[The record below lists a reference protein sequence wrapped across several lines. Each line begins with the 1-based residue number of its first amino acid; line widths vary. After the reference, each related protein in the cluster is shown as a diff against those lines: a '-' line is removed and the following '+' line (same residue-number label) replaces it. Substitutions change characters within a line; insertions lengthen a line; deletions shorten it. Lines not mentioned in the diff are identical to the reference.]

1 MPTRTERLADELHE
15 ALAGRAKGGK
25 WCGTKRTRVDLP
37 AVRVAF
43 VGIYDRAPDED
54 ADTVLS
60 ACLAH
65 LVKLGRVTAFK
76 EDNREKIPLPMGI
89 HLEPITERQPV
100 TVPPAPLW
108 HPDLCEVAD
117 VWATAKPMQR
127 ARYRAINS
135 WLMTNPDLTRVP
147 LRERALEIFA
157 GFGSETDFPVPEKA
171 LDGYESGPFFSNRKW
186 VDDVLRVERFVTPL
200 LTDRPLREIGDG
212 YYQRIGT
219 GNLLLVVENSATYWS
234 VVEALPPRHDLGHIA
249 WGLGNSFTASVRS
262 LVKQTEIA
270 EVRYFGDL
278 DVSGVDI
285 PRRAAATAGKE
296 GLPPVVP
303 AVELYSE
310 LLSVG
315 RPWAGKEI
323 AADENHARQLV
334 SWLDPRHQ
342 DVTVSLLCDGRR
354 IAQEWVGFRHLT
366 RTDKWRADL
375 RGTDA

>member
-1 MPTRTERLADELHE
+1 MPTRTERLAEELHDV
-15 ALAGRAKGGK
+15 LAAHAKGGK
-25 WCGTKRTRVDLP
+25 WCGTKRTRIDLP
-37 AVRVAF
+37 AVRAAF
-43 VGIYDRAPDED
+43 AGIYGEVPGED
-54 ADTVLS
+54 VNLVLS

-65 LVKLGRVTAFK
+65 LGQLGRLTAFRK
-76 EDNREKIPLPMGI
+76 DNREKIPLPLGI
-89 HLEPITERQPV
+89 HLEPIAERQPV

-117 VWATAKPMQR
+117 VWATAKPKQR

-135 WLMTNPDLTRVP
+135 WLMSNPDLTHVP

-157 GFGSETDFPVPEKA
+157 GFGSEADFPVPEKA
-171 LDGYESGPFFSNRKW
+171 LDGYESGPFFSDRKW
-186 VDDVLRVERFVTPL
+186 VDDVLRVERFVAPL
-200 LTDRPLREIGDG
+200 LSDRPLREIGDG

-234 VVEALPPRHDLGHIA
+234 VVHARPPRHDLGHIA

-262 LVKQTEIA
+262 LAAQKEIA

-285 PRRAAATAGKE
+285 PRRAAATAEEE

-303 AVELYSE
+303 AVELYSD
-310 LLSVG
+310 LLAVG
-315 RPWAGKEI
+315 RAWEGKEI
-323 AADENHARQLV
+323 AADEDHARQLV
-334 SWLDPRHQ
+334 SWLAPRHQ
-342 DVTVSLLCDGRR
+342 DAAVSLLCDGRR

-366 RTDKWRADL
+366 RTDKWHADL
-375 RGTDA
+375 RRTDE